1 MHAAKAATHVRVGSN
16 ASDQHAPDALRMS
29 AMAPIATQSVRRN
42 EPSRCAPCVDG
53 SELARTFL
61 TPQAWSVQPCVRP
74 VCAVHMTAGHNALR
88 GSGPGQKPAFENAV
102 AQVGCPDRRIDR
114 LCITCCSSSPTFTS
128 RQILGAISLRPERD
142 RIIISL
148 AARHQCPGHSSKLVG
163 KRDSCHFGRPSSQ

>member
-1 MHAAKAATHVRVGSN
+1 M
-16 ASDQHAPDALRMS
+16 LC
-29 AMAPIATQSVRRN
+29 
-42 EPSRCAPCVDG
+42 PSRHGSFVPCVDGSELACVDG

-148 AARHQCPGHSSKLVG
+148 AARHQCPCVDGSGLARTFLTPQAWSVQPCVRPVCAVHMTAGHNALRGSLL
-163 KRDSCHFGRPSSQ
+163 

>member
-1 MHAAKAATHVRVGSN
+1 MTAGHN
-16 ASDQHAPDALRMS
+16 ALRGS
-29 AMAPIATQSVRRN
+29 GPGQKPAFENAVAQVGCPDRRIDRLCITCC
-42 EPSRCAPCVDG
+42 SSSPCVDG

-114 LCITCCSSSPTFTS
+114 LCITCCSSSPTLHIPPDT
-128 RQILGAISLRPERD
+128 RR
-142 RIIISL
+142 
-148 AARHQCPGHSSKLVG
+148 
-163 KRDSCHFGRPSSQ
+163 